1 MPSFTSDELID
12 TISKILVGAG
22 TSAHNAKL
30 VAGLLAEANS
40 TGHDSHGLIRIPQ
53 YLDSVEKE
61 DIVPNAAVEIVQEN
75 PMTATVDGHWGFGQ
89 VTMTKAVDIGL
100 DKAKK
105 HGLAA
110 VTVRNSNHIGRLG
123 SYVDHI
129 ARQGMISFL
138 FVNAVGIPAFRMA
151 PWGGTEPRLATDPI
165 AFGIPHSS
173 GEPIVMD
180 MTSTVVAEGKVR
192 VKRNRNEETPD
203 GWLLDSDGKPTNDPH
218 KLYSDPPGSILPLGG
233 TAAGHKGYGLN
244 VAIEILA
251 GVLSGTG
258 CIGKDQRNSN
268 GVLLIIVDVAQFLP
282 IEEFYKESDVFIEHV
297 KSSPPAEGFTE
308 ILLPG
313 EIEARVKA
321 QRDAE
326 GIFIE
331 DGTWD
336 QIIEWAEKLGV
347 EL

>member
-1 MPSFTSDELID
+1 MPSVTSDELIE

-22 TSAHNAKL
+22 TSPDNARL
-30 VAGLLAEANS
+30 VAELLAEANS

-53 YLDSVEKE
+53 YLDAVEKE

-151 PWGGTEPRLATDPI
+151 PWGRHRTASGHGSDRIRYSTLLGRTDRDGHD
-165 AFGIPHSS
+165 FHRRRR
-173 GEPIVMD
+173 
-180 MTSTVVAEGKVR
+180 GK
-192 VKRNRNEETPD
+192 
-203 GWLLDSDGKPTNDPH
+203 S
-218 KLYSDPPGSILPLGG
+218 
-233 TAAGHKGYGLN
+233 
-244 VAIEILA
+244 
-251 GVLSGTG
+251 
-258 CIGKDQRNSN
+258 
-268 GVLLIIVDVAQFLP
+268 
-282 IEEFYKESDVFIEHV
+282 
-297 KSSPPAEGFTE
+297 
-308 ILLPG
+308 
-313 EIEARVKA
+313 ARQTQSK
-321 QRDAE
+321 
-326 GIFIE
+326 
-331 DGTWD
+331 
-336 QIIEWAEKLGV
+336 
-347 EL
+347 